1 MPPPPLLWVSP
12 TGQEQRSLEPSKK
25 ALESPLKEQD
35 MMVSMNQVLQQPTE
49 VSRVTSGNCETPLEG
64 TKKAD
69 NGKEPQESTQ
79 EVKKSKPDN
88 PSVKVEKS
96 NLDQTAALKA
106 EKGVVSPTLSTASG
120 PLSDSGCTSALP
132 KKTVLP
138 ALANLGCFTA
148 QPSAPPP
155 AVVSQQLSQVL

>member
-96 NLDQTAALKA
+96 NPGQTAALKA

-120 PLSDSGCTSALP
+120 PLSDSGLP
-132 KKTVLP
+132 KKTGLP

>member
-96 NLDQTAALKA
+96 NPGQTAALKA
-106 EKGVVSPTLSTASG
+106 EKGVMSPTLSSDSG
-120 PLSDSGCTSALP
+120 PLSDSEDRRSRL
-132 KKTVLP
+132 
-138 ALANLGCFTA
+138 LA
-148 QPSAPPP
+148 
-155 AVVSQQLSQVL
+155 SQVQ

>member
-35 MMVSMNQVLQQPTE
+35 KMVSMNQVLQQPTE

-88 PSVKVEKS
+88 KFCPSVQVEKS
-96 NLDQTAALKA
+96 NLGQTAALKA
-106 EKGVVSPTLSTASG
+106 EKGVMSPTLSSDSG
-120 PLSDSGCTSALP
+120 PLSDSEDRRSRL
-132 KKTVLP
+132 
-138 ALANLGCFTA
+138 LA
-148 QPSAPPP
+148 
-155 AVVSQQLSQVL
+155 SQVQ